1 MNEQNLI
8 PNSQRS
14 REELQEMGRKGG
26 IASGKTRRRNLEL
39 RKLARWM
46 LRDAMQNI
54 TAGLHLV
61 KGGADH
67 DQ

>member
-14 REELQEMGRKGG
+14 RKELQEMGRKGG
-26 IASGKTRRRNLEL
+26 IKSGEVRRHNREL

-46 LRDAMQNI
+46 LRDAMKNI
-54 TAGLHLV
+54 TAELHLV